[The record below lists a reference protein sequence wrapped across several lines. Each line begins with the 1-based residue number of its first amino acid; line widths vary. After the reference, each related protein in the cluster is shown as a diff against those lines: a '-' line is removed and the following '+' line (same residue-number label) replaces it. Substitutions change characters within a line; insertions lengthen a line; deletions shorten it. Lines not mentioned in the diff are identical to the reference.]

1 MLAIK
6 LEAKLNVPT
15 NMDLVFFAIES
26 VIHLIVFWGVFIKSG
41 TFFSWYNDNILK
53 LEKGTNIKGTIWKN
67 YSLWNLDV

>member
-41 TFFSWYNDNILK
+41 TFFS
-53 LEKGTNIKGTIWKN
+53 
-67 YSLWNLDV
+67 